1 MAIVTMHAAV
11 AIRRALTRLLAT
23 DTLILDVITQL
34 TVGTAIGN
42 IHNGLACVSA
52 CRRDITAGEIEL
64 NRESAQRSDGE
75 DDLGIVHCE
84 RSLKGQIRILD
95 DVG

>member
-11 AIRRALTRLLAT
+11 AIRRALTRLFAT
-23 DTLILDVITQL
+23 DTLILDIVTQL

-52 CRRDITAGEIEL
+52 CRRDIAAGEVKL
-64 NRESAQRSDGE
+64 NRESGQRSDGE
-75 DDLGIVHCE
+75 DDLGIVHGE
-84 RSLKGQIRILD
+84 RSLKGKW
-95 DVG
+95 VYHTT